1 MADLEKKGDEKL
13 AEEHGSEKGGGE
25 SKAITGL
32 REYLVSRLKDLRISE
47 LKLNRKPIVLDSKT
61 DPKKAIE
68 VLLQNKVMAAPVA
81 ENNQF
86 VGVFDLRDCI
96 KYALQMYHR
105 DTVDKIKSKAME
117 FLTISPHIA
126 TNSLKYLS
134 RMRTFEMVKES
145 ESILS
150 VIRVLAKG
158 AHIVGITNE
167 DGKKLESI
175 LTQGEVFQIISKCWE
190 MEKIVQIEK
199 DSNIALSE
207 LTKDPFKI
215 VTTPVVTIS
224 CQIKAYEAFEKMSTS
239 NLSGLAVV
247 DKSGA
252 IVHNTSATDIKLWLL
267 NSNSL
272 DDTIEHFLIN
282 VRKLSLLEKYPV
294 TSCHLTDT
302 LSRVIAKL
310 QATKF
315 HRIWIVDDHRR
326 PTGVCAITDIFR
338 FLH

>member
-1 MADLEKKGDEKL
+1 MAQVENLSQESAVTELRAYLADTLKELRVSDLKK
-13 AEEHGSEKGGGE
+13 
-25 SKAITGL
+25 
-32 REYLVSRLKDLRISE
+32 
-47 LKLNRKPIVLDSKT
+47 NRKPIVLDSKT

-105 DTVDKIKSKAME
+105 DTVDKMKSKAME
-117 FLTISPHIA
+117 FLTISPHIS

-134 RMRTFEMVKES
+134 RMRTFEIVKDS
-145 ESILS
+145 ESVLS

-158 AHIVGITNE
+158 AHIVGVLSN
-167 DGKKLESI
+167 DGKTLESI
-175 LTQGEVFQIISKCWE
+175 LTQGEVFQFVSKYWD
-190 MEKIVQIEK
+190 MEKIAQIEK
-199 DSNIALSE
+199 EHNIMLST
-207 LTKDPFKI
+207 LTGEKLKV
-215 VTTPVVTIS
+215 VTTPVITIS
-224 CQIKAYEAFEKMSTS
+224 CQMKAYEAFDKMSTL

-247 DKSGA
+247 DKTGA

-272 DDTIEHFLIN
+272 DDTIEHFLIK
-282 VRKLSLLEKYPV
+282 VRKLSLSEKYPV
-294 TSCHLTDT
+294 TACQMSDG

-310 QATKF
+310 QATTF
-315 HRIWIVDDHRR
+315 HRIWVVDSNRR
-326 PTGVCAITDIFR
+326 PTGVCAITDVFR
-338 FLH
+338 FLN